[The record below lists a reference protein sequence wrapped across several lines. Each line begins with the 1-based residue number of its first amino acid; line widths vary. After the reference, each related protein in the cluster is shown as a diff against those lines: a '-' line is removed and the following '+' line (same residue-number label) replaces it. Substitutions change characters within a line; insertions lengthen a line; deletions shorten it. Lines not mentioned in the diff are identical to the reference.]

1 MSEWIV
7 AGTPRGGRV
16 ALVVEAPHFGEV
28 FIWSCRGFAAKF
40 GRRTENHWQLGDI
53 DLRTCAAHWIDESG
67 GPANDD
73 ALEGASLLSS
83 TGVSISLARATQLLG
98 LESPEAF
105 VETPS
110 APAAPARA
118 SNTNGVPA
126 DGFYSSRKGAPHLP
140 GKSRRW
146 MLDHAREIPGA
157 SKVGRDWVIPHA
169 AYERWRAEQDAA
181 RCRATASIRT
191 PDADARTI
199 AERTLA
205 NAGLRPT
212 REC

>member
-1 MSEWIV
+1 MSEWIAV
-7 AGTPRGGRV
+7 GTPRGGRV
-16 ALVVEAPHFGEV
+16 ALVIDAPGFGEMV
-28 FIWSCRGFAAKF
+28 VCSPRGLSAIF
-40 GRRTENHWQLGDI
+40 GRRTKHHWQLGDV
-53 DLRTCAAHWIDESG
+53 DLRTCTAHWIDERG
-67 GPANDD
+67 EPASDD
-73 ALEGASLLSS
+73 ALEGASLQSS
-83 TGVSISLARATQLLG
+83 TGVSISLAEAARMLG

-105 VETPS
+105 VEVP
-110 APAAPARA
+110 PVRAAPARS
-118 SNTNGVPA
+118 SNDNSVPS
-126 DGFYSSRKGAPHLP
+126 DGSYSSRKGAVHLP

-146 MLDHAREIPGA
+146 MIDHAREIPGA
-157 SKVGRDWVIPHA
+157 SKVGRDWIVPHS

-212 REC
+212 RE